1 MVLYPNPAVEVPEP
15 ALLEFLN
22 TFRVQ
27 VMYLNQLGAIAELP
41 PSLGILRLLV
51 EPVETVPEAARG
63 LIARVQASARPAAA
77 MTQLIELIETIV
89 VYTFPRLSRE
99 EIATMLGL
107 SDLKETRVYQ
117 ETREEALKAM
127 H

>member
-1 MVLYPNPAVEVPEP
+1 MYRRLLSEVLLYLRQHPRVENWQAVVLYPNPAVEVPEP

-89 VYTFPRLSRE
+89 
-99 EIATMLGL
+99 
-107 SDLKETRVYQ
+107 
-117 ETREEALKAM
+117 
-127 H
+127 